1 MLRKPI
7 AACLIA
13 WTITVAPAMA
23 QTPPPGPTPATPQT
37 GPAGAG
43 AGGAAQTTAPG
54 TNTQGQV
61 VGTPQTPGSTEAQ
74 RGASL
79 VPLVWVCLIALG
91 AAAAFW
97 YVRRRRGGRS

>member
-13 WTITVAPAMA
+13 SALAVVPVMA
-23 QTPPPGPTPATPQT
+23 QTPAPGPTPQT
-37 GPAGAG
+37 GA
-43 AGGAAQTTAPG
+43 AGGSPAQTTAPG
-54 TNTQGQV
+54 IGITQGKV
-61 VGTPQTPGSTEAQ
+61 VGTPQDPSSTDAQ

-79 VPLVWVCLIALG
+79 VPVLYLVLIAFG

-97 YVRRRRGGRS
+97 YVRRRRS